1 MKTFSL
7 LFCFSVLDK
16 STLQEYRKQ
25 VERGRQ
31 FIEFNRMQ
39 ISSVR
44 QLLRIYKNPKLN
56 LRQEPDVCFVGEL
69 GADMGGPKKEFFSQA
84 LQSLCR
90 VDPLYNLQLFGGVE
104 DHLVPLYGVDAI
116 SEGLFEI
123 AGKIVAHS
131 VLHGCDGFVGLSPA
145 VVKYIETGSVTKA
158 EQLVTTEDLPDI
170 ELRNIIESKVRLF

>member
-1 MKTFSL
+1 MKTFL
-7 LFCFSVLDK
+7 LFCFSGLDK

-44 QLLRIYKNPKLN
+44 QLLCIYKNPKLN
-56 LRQEPDVCFVGEL
+56 LRQEPDVCFVREL

-84 LQSLCR
+84 IQSLCR
-90 VDPLYNLQLFGGVE
+90 VDPLYNLQLFGGAE
-104 DHLVPLYGVDAI
+104 GHLVPLYGVDAI

-123 AGKIVAHS
+123 AGKMVAHS

-170 ELRNIIESKVRLF
+170 ELRNIIESKLRLF